1 MPVPARENCMMSFKV
16 WRMAAFSLCLSAVCA
31 HAQPSGP
38 GMLDSLHGSL
48 KLSSSQEGAWQAL
61 KNAYASDPQE
71 MSQRRAAMDTMR
83 TLGAPQRVDLS
94 IKLMKDDLE
103 SLQRRGEALK
113 AFYATLSPQQQ
124 AIFDRDTLP
133 GPPGRD

>member
-1 MPVPARENCMMSFKV
+1 MMSVNV
-16 WRMAAFSLCLSAVCA
+16 WRMAAFSLCLSVVCA

-38 GMLDSLHGSL
+38 GMLDSLYGSL

-71 MSQRRAAMDTMR
+71 MSQRRAAIDSMR
-83 TLGAPQRVDLS
+83 TLHAPQRMDLS

-133 GPPGRD
+133 GPPGQD